1 MNYSLDTNAI
11 IYWLK
16 NEEKAT
22 LILQKVLSGIQPIS
36 ISAIVIAELFSYSDL
51 SQDEQWQIND
61 ITSTMTIVPLDSRIA
76 QGAGFLRKIYG
87 IKIAD
92 SVIAATA
99 LSTGSTLITRNIK
112 DFKNIPNLNLLE
124 I

>member
-16 NEEKAT
+16 NDEKAT
-22 LILQKVLSGIQPIS
+22 ITLQKVFADIQPIS
-36 ISAIVIAELFSYSDL
+36 ISAIVLVELFSYPDL
-51 SQDEQWQIND
+51 SQNEQWQIND

-76 QGAGFLRKIYG
+76 QGAGFLRKVYK

-99 LSTGSTLITRNIK
+99 LSAGSTLITRNIK
-112 DFKNIPNLNLLE
+112 DFKNIPSLNLLE